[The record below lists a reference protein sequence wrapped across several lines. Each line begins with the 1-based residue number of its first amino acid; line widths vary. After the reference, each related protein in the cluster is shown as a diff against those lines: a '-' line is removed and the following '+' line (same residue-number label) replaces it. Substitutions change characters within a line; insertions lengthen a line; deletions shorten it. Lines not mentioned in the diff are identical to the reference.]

1 VFASRTLD
9 EWRAAFATLAGAWAP
24 VQRAPEL
31 RRDPQVV
38 ANGYVQ
44 VVTDQAGHSFDL
56 VGAPAQFDGQAHS
69 LRPAPEHGE
78 HTDEVLLD
86 LGYTWDELVEH
97 KVAGTIT

>member
-1 VFASRTLD
+1 WRT
-9 EWRAAFATLAGAWAP
+9 AFATLAGAWAP
-24 VQRAPEL
+24 VQRVPEL
-31 RRDPQVV
+31 VRDPQVV

-44 VVTDQAGHSFDL
+44 VVSDQAGHSFDL

-69 LRPAPEHGE
+69 LGPAPEHGE